1 MLSSLINW
9 FVSFAA
15 TEQEGID
22 RLHTLESIA
31 GKWAQYEGQLDD
43 ISAWVH
49 NTQETIETGPAKM
62 SHQQQLH
69 MLEVCTEKFVPNYKR
84 IHIYLSVLMRTGGYE
99 TTSTFSLLA
108 EVTCTTSPVSASNYY
123 PFISIHIVFSCMVQ
137 KDIEVFCEKV
147 QPNPVI

>member
-1 MLSSLINW
+1 MKCKCRSCLSLVIC
-9 FVSFAA
+9 VLSFAA

-84 IHIYLSVLMRTGGYE
+84 IYIYLSVLMRTGGYA

-108 EVTCTTSPVSASNYY
+108 EVTCTTSPVSASNYH
-123 PFISIHIVFSCMVQ
+123 PFISIHSFFVYGS
-137 KDIEVFCEKV
+137 KRS
-147 QPNPVI
+147 